1 MQYTACGLTLT
12 ADTPIAGLGPV
23 TPGAAADMNVAFHE
37 GEPVPHPD
45 PADRAWYVSAER
57 DERETPW
64 LVALTRATDGSRW
77 LRYGEGAAF
86 RVNALADRVD
96 GWWQAPLTHAD
107 AATYLLGPVLAFAMR
122 LRGLVPLHASGV
134 AIDGRAVLFA
144 GDPGAG
150 KSTTV
155 AAFAA
160 LGFPVLSDD
169 VVPVWS
175 TDAGPVAWPGYPRVS
190 LWADAAEALFGDGT
204 PLPAYSETYDK
215 RYLDLDG
222 VRLPFQR
229 TPLPVGAVLVLD
241 GDGSAAG
248 VEALGSRDALLALVR
263 HTYGTYLID
272 MALRAREFDV
282 LARLVGAV
290 PVWRLRFG
298 PALGDVSRQC
308 LSLAAHVRHTIYR
321 GGRPEAGL
329 PL

>member
-1 MQYTACGLTLT
+1 MRYTACGLTLT
-12 ADTPIAGLGPV
+12 ADAPIAGLGPAM
-23 TPGAAADMNVAFHE
+23 PEAAADISVAFHE
-37 GEPVPHPD
+37 GEPVPAAE

-57 DERETPW
+57 DPRDTPW
-64 LVALTRATDGSRW
+64 LVALMRATDGSRW

-86 RVNALADRVD
+86 RVDARAQRVD
-96 GWWQAPLTHAD
+96 GWWQAPLTDVD

-160 LGFPVLSDD
+160 LGFPALSDD
-169 VVPVWS
+169 VVPLWS

-190 LWADAAEALFGDGT
+190 LWADAADALFGGGE
-204 PLPAYSETYDK
+204 PLPAYSETYHK

-241 GDGSAAG
+241 GNERASGI
-248 VEALGSRDALLALVR
+248 EPLGPRDALVALVR

-282 LARLVGAV
+282 LAGLVRAV

-308 LSLAAHVRHTIYR
+308 LALAAHVRHTIYR
-321 GGRPEAGL
+321 GVRPEAGL